1 MKPKSLVTIVLL
13 AFMLGSVVFLIAGG
27 SKEDSKAVETRKEE
41 GLPAGQDGAVPHGD
55 DASVTSPGAKAQEA
69 LPQSSPEVIAY
80 YFHGRARCPSCV
92 KIETYTKEALER
104 DFAHQ
109 LKSGRLKWRPINVE
123 EPDNKH
129 YIQDYKLYTKSVI
142 IADLKD
148 GRQIRWKNLE
158 KVWELLYHKDV
169 FLNYIGDEVRAYF
182 GENP

>member
-13 AFMLGSVVFLIAGG
+13 AFMAGSVVFLIAGG
-27 SKEDSKAVETRKEE
+27 SKEDSKAVETRED
-41 GLPAGQDGAVPHGD
+41 GAAPAGQDGAVRHGD
-55 DASVTSPGAKAQEA
+55 AASATSPGAKAQESP
-69 LPQSSPEVIAY
+69 PQSSPEVIAY

-92 KIETYTKEALER
+92 KIEAYTKEALER
-104 DFAHQ
+104 DFDHQ
-109 LKSGRLKWRPINVE
+109 LESGRLEWRPISVD

-148 GRQIRWKNLE
+148 GRPIRWKNLE

-169 FLNYIGDEVRAYF
+169 FLNYISDEVRAYF
-182 GENP
+182 GENQ

>member
-1 MKPKSLVTIVLL
+1 MKPKSLVTIMLL
-13 AFMLGSVVFLIAGG
+13 AFMAGSVVFLITGG
-27 SKEDSKAVETRKEE
+27 SKQDSKAVETRKDE
-41 GLPAGQDGAVPHGD
+41 GVPVGQDGSVPPD
-55 DASVTSPGAKAQEA
+55 DAAPIPSPGVKAQES
-69 LPQSSPEVIAY
+69 PPVSSHKVIAY

-104 DFAHQ
+104 DFANE
-109 LKSGRLKWRPINVE
+109 LKDGRLEWRPINVE
-123 EPDNKH
+123 ETGNDH

-148 GRQIRWKNLE
+148 GRQTQWKNLE

-182 GENP
+182 GENR